1 MQKFETLRQIYATTR
16 LAVVVDGTQLHKSI
30 KNISGKEPN
39 YFSIT
44 AKVEEEERSGTHVH
58 TPGEMNRSGKQTS
71 GWTPKID
78 RIIDRERD

>member
-16 LAVVVDGTQLHKSI
+16 LALVVDETHTSI
-30 KNISGKEPN
+30 KNISGEEPN

-44 AKVEEEERSGTHVH
+44 AKVEEEEERSGTHVH
-58 TPGEMNRSGKQTS
+58 TPGEMNRSGKTTS
-71 GWTPKID
+71 GWNPKID